1 MPAING
7 PSVSAHDLAAAIR
20 SAAAMDI
27 TEKESVCD
35 RIYAG
40 QPNLLGSVLVLPR
53 LGVSMSIVDV
63 VLNILIVLTL
73 AVEESRQELAP
84 VTEAHQERELQ
95 RLVAVMQ
102 FSEGHEPALVVQAI
116 EQTTA
121 YRREKFLLAYVVNEL
136 NRSGLTVIGDEAAK
150 HSTLAAL
157 NLVNCIATANRKRRA
172 AGRAAG
178 R

>member
-1 MPAING
+1 
-7 PSVSAHDLAAAIR
+7 
-20 SAAAMDI
+20 
-27 TEKESVCD
+27 
-35 RIYAG
+35 
-40 QPNLLGSVLVLPR
+40 
-53 LGVSMSIVDV
+53 
-63 VLNILIVLTL
+63 
-73 AVEESRQELAP
+73 
-84 VTEAHQERELQ
+84 
-95 RLVAVMQ
+95 MQ
-102 FSEGHEPALVVQAI
+102 FSEGHEPALVVQSI